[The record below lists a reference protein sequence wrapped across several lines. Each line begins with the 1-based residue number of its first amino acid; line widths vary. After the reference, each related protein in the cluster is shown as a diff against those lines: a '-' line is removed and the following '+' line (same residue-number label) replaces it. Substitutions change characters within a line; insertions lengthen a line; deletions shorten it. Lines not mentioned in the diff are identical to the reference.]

1 MFDPVPLSPD
11 QLIRFYIEAGADE
24 AIGDAPVDRFNQPA
38 PASRR
43 PEAAQGEP
51 VVSRQGSS
59 PPPAAALPMSSPPM
73 SPPAISLHAIPG
85 TASHVAMGCRTL
97 AELREALENFDGL
110 PWKSSAL
117 NTVFADGD
125 PDADLMVIGEA
136 PGQEEDVQGLP
147 FVGRSGKL
155 LDRMLASIGLS
166 RAGGG
171 VYITNILPWRPLE
184 NRKPSPDEVAVCLPF
199 LIRHIELAAPK
210 VLLMLGASAAS
221 GLLARSEGITRMR
234 GQWFEFES
242 PGLSSPIAALA
253 SFHPAYLLRTPEA
266 KREAWHDLLMVK
278 KRLDAVQ

>member
-1 MFDPVPLSPD
+1 MFDPVPLSAD
-11 QLIRFYIEAGADE
+11 QLLRFYIEAGADE
-24 AIGDAPVDRFNQPA
+24 AIGDAPVDRFSQPPPQAQRPRDEAPSPRPA
-38 PASRR
+38 PAVRDF
-43 PEAAQGEP
+43 A
-51 VVSRQGSS
+51 
-59 PPPAAALPMSSPPM
+59 PPAPVPSHS
-73 SPPAISLHAIPG
+73 IPG
-85 TASHVAMGCRTL
+85 TAAHVAMGCKSL
-97 AELREALENFDGL
+97 DELRAALEAFDGL

-155 LDRMLASIGLS
+155 LDRMLASIGRS
-166 RAGGG
+166 RTGGG

-199 LIRHIELAAPK
+199 LIRHIELVTPK
-210 VLLMLGASAAS
+210 VILMLGASAAS

-242 PGLSSPIAALA
+242 PGLASPVAALA

-278 KRLDAVQ
+278 KRLEGL